1 MGTES
6 SGSSTKKS
14 YGAISKTDTEI
25 TKEIK
30 DKPFGVQKVMLMNK
44 FGQEKDKKMVIAG
57 YIVLIAWAKNWES
70 NVVYSSSAYIASA
83 FNALNLASLI
93 NVVLYVVETVLLP
106 FYAKLADNLGRTE
119 SFAISIFFYVLS
131 GIIQACAPNMG
142 TLVGGQVI
150 YAFGVTGVAILGHVL
165 IAEVI

>member
-1 MGTES
+1 M
-6 SGSSTKKS
+6 
-14 YGAISKTDTEI
+14 
-25 TKEIK
+25 
-30 DKPFGVQKVMLMNK
+30 
-44 FGQEKDKKMVIAG
+44 
-57 YIVLIAWAKNWES
+57 
-70 NVVYSSSAYIASA
+70 VYSSSAYIASA

-142 TLVGGQVI
+142 TLVVNFI
-150 YAFGVTGVAILGHVL
+150 PFFLYAFSSNFYLRAVKLFMLLVSLVSLSWVMFSLQTSPRPL
-165 IAEVI
+165 IVVCFKPFMIFLPLSISFLLLL